1 MSKIQI
7 VDDDEQ
13 LGRSIARLLQREGHE
28 CTFAQDIRTA
38 IAQADGSIDLV
49 VIELQPAWLGLV
61 GEYRARLAENGT
73 VPFLITTGRREL
85 FRSLGQLLGAADDL
99 LTKPF
104 DAEELLARIEIA
116 LRRST
121 DSSRAQS
128 SAA

>member
-28 CTFAQDIRTA
+28 CTFADDIRTA
-38 IAQADGSIDLV
+38 MAQLEDPIDLV

-61 GEYRARLAENGT
+61 PEYRARLDENGS
-73 VPFLITTGRREL
+73 VPFVMTTGRREL
-85 FRSLGQLLGAADDL
+85 FRSLGQLLGPSDDL

-104 DAEELLARIEIA
+104 DAEELVARIELA
-116 LRRST
+116 LRRSGGP
-121 DSSRAQS
+121 RVQS